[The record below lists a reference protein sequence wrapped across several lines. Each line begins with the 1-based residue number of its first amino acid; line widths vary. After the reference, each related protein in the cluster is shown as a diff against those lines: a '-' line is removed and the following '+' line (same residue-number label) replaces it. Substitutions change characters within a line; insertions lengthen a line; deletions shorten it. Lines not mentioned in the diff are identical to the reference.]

1 MDVKLTARQEYK
13 IERFQ
18 IPVAPSEEGEKV
30 AAILAKFPK
39 GSRKKSKFIR
49 AAIIH
54 YNEAIRDM
62 AGKDNQA

>member
-18 IPVAPSEEGEKV
+18 IPVAPSEEGAIV
-30 AAILAKFPK
+30 QAILESLQP
-39 GSRKKSKFIR
+39 REKSKFIR

-54 YNEAIRDM
+54 YNESIRDM
-62 AGKDNQA
+62 AGKPTE